1 MIFNKNNN
9 GTKELRELTG
19 NYYANNDF
27 AKISGDIEI
36 ATEELAF
43 LIGSQVM
50 KLAEENYKAEVEGFN
65 SELVK
70 KVQRPIALLATLRM
84 YQKNDLSHEDDGRK
98 FKVSTDNGEKL
109 PWEWQLDRDDALHL
123 EEYYRSVDALI
134 RYLNENELKEWTETD
149 TYKLSQQLII
159 RNGRAFDSYF
169 PIDKSER
176 TYLLLVPFIR
186 EAQRMTVK
194 RAYGEQWDSLLA
206 EKNTSES
213 DAHYAACMAVALLAM
228 GTALRRL
235 PLQVIPCGVIRGY
248 MAKCGMNDSTPAN
261 MEDIIRVSE
270 WMQDD
275 AATWIDEMKRA
286 RDGSTPEYDL
296 LPKNDRKNKYCR
308 L

>member
-9 GTKELRELTG
+9 GTRELREVTG

-27 AKISGDIEI
+27 TKVAGEIEL
-36 ATEELAF
+36 ATEELAA
-43 LIGSQVM
+43 LIGEKVIE
-50 KLAEENYKAEVEGFN
+50 LAEGYYNGEGENPDT
-65 SELVK
+65 ELVR
-70 KVQRPIALLATLRM
+70 KVQRPVAILATLRM

-98 FKVSTDNGEKL
+98 FKVADEGEKL

-134 RYLNENELKEWTETD
+134 RYLNKKKLKEWTDTD
-149 TYKLSQQLII
+149 TFKLSHQLII
-159 RNGRAFDSYF
+159 RNGTSFDSYF

-176 TYLLLVPFIR
+176 IFLLLVPFIR
-186 EAQRMTVK
+186 EAQRLTVK
-194 RAYGEQWDSLLA
+194 RAYGSGWDALLS
-206 EKNTSES
+206 ETEVPES

-235 PLQVIPCGVIRGY
+235 PLRVFPCGVIRGY
-248 MAKCGMNDSTPAN
+248 MAKSGMGDSQPAG
-261 MEDIIRVSE
+261 MEDIRRTAD

-286 RDGSTPEYDL
+286 RDGADSEFEL
-296 LPKNDRKNKYCR
+296 LPKNSIRNKYCR